1 MHRISFDNSNVR
13 LSSLKLE
20 LKVEFIILPGYNIR
34 RLHDKHVYLHRSFQ
48 YLYNLA
54 LSILIYFLFASD
66 LGICRKCNFPFQKTL
81 GK

>member
-34 RLHDKHVYLHRSFQ
+34 RLHDIF
-48 YLYNLA
+48 
-54 LSILIYFLFASD
+54 
-66 LGICRKCNFPFQKTL
+66 
-81 GK
+81 